1 MSSKIKVWIGCAII
15 GSCIGGYY
23 GLADKPAQSVN
34 TASNPAEFVVVP
46 VKSPTPTPTA
56 TIIVESDPI
65 ETVKSKVKLPSP
77 VYTPSPAP
85 IPTPSLVAIQAPAG
99 WVNARKD
106 DVTGAQIWATPEM
119 SKSYQGE
126 MFIFKD
132 GGWIKLF
139 KQGNSVV
146 VESGLGK
153 TQVYFKVFHASNRAG
168 NRRET
173 DISAYKLGD
182 GIKTFTIDDGK
193 FAFARP
199 IVQQQYQLMLDNPK
213 EIR

>member
-1 MSSKIKVWIGCAII
+1 MSSKVKVLIGCAIL

-23 GLADKPAQSVN
+23 GLADKPTQSVN
-34 TASNPAEFVVVP
+34 TSPNPAEIVDVP

-56 TIIVESDPI
+56 TIIAEQDPI
-65 ETVKSKVKLPSP
+65 ETVKSNEKLLPP
-77 VYTPSPAP
+77 VYTPSPSTSP
-85 IPTPSLVAIQAPAG
+85 VAIQAPPG
-99 WVNARKD
+99 WVSARKD

-126 MFIFKD
+126 MFIFED

-139 KQGNSVV
+139 KKGNSVV

-153 TQVYFKVFHASNRAG
+153 TQVYFKVFHAANRAG

-182 GIKTFTIDDGK
+182 GIKTFVIADGK

-199 IVQQQYQLMLDNPK
+199 IVQQQYQIMLDNPK